1 MFSGLQIQRYQKSL
15 RSDYGNKRIIIAGVG
30 GQGILLAS
38 DLLSDAAMRA
48 GFDVKN
54 LRSME

>member
-1 MFSGLQIQRYQKSL
+1 MV
-15 RSDYGNKRIIIAGVG
+15 KRIIIAGVG

-38 DLLSDAAMRA
+38 DILSEVCMEA

-54 LRSME
+54 IPGSMSAWRQSGFPEETSS